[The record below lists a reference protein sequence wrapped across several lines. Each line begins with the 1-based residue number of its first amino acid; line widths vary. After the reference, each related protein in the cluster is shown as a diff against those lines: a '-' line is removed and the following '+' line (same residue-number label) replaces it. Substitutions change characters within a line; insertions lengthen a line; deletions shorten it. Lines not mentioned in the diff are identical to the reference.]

1 MRESSV
7 EFATFHSLGA
17 PCGARAKKDCLMLN
31 LNMKPTGWFHIGW
44 GAEIPP
50 GGVKP
55 LRYFG
60 QDLVAFRSAGGVL
73 SVLDA
78 HCRHLGAPLGSG
90 GEGRKARVVCPYTG
104 WGGGAGG
111 AGGRAGR

>member
-55 LRYFG
+55 PRYFG
-60 QDLVAFRSAGGVL
+60 QGLVAFRSAGGVL

-78 HCRHLGAPLGSG
+78 HCRHLGAHLGYG
-90 GEGRKARVVCPYTG
+90 GTVGKECDFCP
-104 WGGGAGG
+104 
-111 AGGRAGR
+111 